1 MIVRSAD
8 VAEEALAKPL
18 VALVGAPN
26 VGKST
31 LFNGLTGAN
40 LQMGNWPG
48 TTVEVGR
55 GVARLGDR
63 EVDLLDLPGAYSLDP
78 SSPDEALTRDLLL
91 AATGDER
98 PDVAV
103 VIVDANHLA
112 RSLYLVRQ
120 VRETD
125 LRVVVAITMADVA
138 ERRGYDLSH
147 DALAQVLGVP
157 VVMIDP
163 RRRLGRADLLE
174 AVNRSLREPSPSPLP
189 IPDSGD
195 EFTDADI
202 RFAWIDDVERACLHR
217 VGERQATWSDTIDRF
232 ALHPVIGPLLFMAL
246 MWLVFQLTTAVARPS
261 MDALDAFFAGPVSAG
276 AAAML
281 QAFGLQDSWI
291 SGLVLDGLIA
301 GVGMLL
307 TFAPLMAIM
316 FVLLALLEDSG
327 YLARAAVVTDRLM
340 RAIGLPGRAF
350 LPIVV
355 GFGCNVPA
363 IAATRILPNARH
375 RILTALLVPFT
386 SCTARLVV
394 YVMMATIFFP
404 QAAGTVVFVLYIIS
418 IAFVIV
424 IGLLLKS
431 TLWRTMPSEPLVI
444 DLPPYQRPTLALT
457 ASVAW
462 IRLRGFLQTAGG
474 IIVATVTVVWVLQ
487 AIPLGGGHAF
497 GAVPIDESLYAR
509 TAQVVAPVFDPAG
522 FGTWE
527 TTSALIVG
535 FVAKE
540 AVVSAWAQTYAA
552 EEPEDT
558 AKPGALGDAVKES
571 FTASSSGHTNAAVWA
586 FLVFLLA
593 YTPCVATLAAQ
604 RREIGLRWTAF
615 GVAQQLLVAWLVA
628 VAIFQIG
635 ARL

>member
-1 MIVRSAD
+1 MIARSPD
-8 VAEEALAKPL
+8 VAEGATGKPL

-31 LFNGLTGAN
+31 LFNALTGAN

-63 EVDLLDLPGAYSLDP
+63 DVDLLDLPGAYSLDP
-78 SSPDEALTRDLLL
+78 SSPDEALTRELLL
-91 AATGDER
+91 AASDDGR
-98 PDVAV
+98 PDVAI

-125 LRVVVAITMADVA
+125 LRVVVAVTMADVA
-138 ERRGYDLSH
+138 ERHGYDLSH
-147 DALAQVLGVP
+147 DALADALGVP

-174 AVNRSLREPSPSPLP
+174 AVNRSLREPAPLALP
-189 IPDSGD
+189 APHSGD
-195 EFTDADI
+195 EFTDADE
-202 RFAWIDDVERACLHR
+202 RFAWIDEAERACLHR
-217 VGERQATWSDTIDRF
+217 VGERQATWSDAIDRF
-232 ALHPVIGPLLFMAL
+232 ALHPVVGPLLFMAL

-261 MDALDAFFAGPVSAG
+261 MDALDAFFAGPVSNG
-276 AAAML
+276 AAALL
-281 QAFGLQDSWI
+281 QAIGLQDSWI

-350 LPIVV
+350 LPIIV

-404 QAAGTVVFVLYIIS
+404 QAAGTVVFVLYVIS
-418 IAFVIV
+418 IVFVIV

-462 IRLRGFLQTAGG
+462 MRLRGFLQTAGG
-474 IIVATVTVVWVLQ
+474 IIVATVMVVWVLQ

-497 GAVPIDESLYAR
+497 GQVPIDESLYAR
-509 TAQVVAPVFDPAG
+509 TAQAVAPVFDPAG

-540 AVVSAWAQTYAA
+540 AVVSSWAQTYAA
-552 EEPEDT
+552 EEPED
-558 AKPGALGDAVKES
+558 ASRPGALGDAVRQS
-571 FTASSSGHTNAAVWA
+571 FTESSGGHTNAAVWA

-615 GVAQQLLVAWLVA
+615 GVAQQLLVAWLVG
-628 VAIFQIG
+628 VAILQIG